1 MKKILFLVIVIWTSN
16 AFGQTQSGLTADKS
30 IEYDSTLKVI
40 YADTVN
46 RFKNHAIYINGEFV
60 NVSLMPFINTNLI
73 KSINLINDTI
83 TIDNTLY
90 KFKIH
95 ITTKNKYI
103 PHLIALEEL
112 KKKYTNFRNESTLFM
127 IDDHLIKSDYK
138 HWLIDEKYISSI
150 IIDKVEIAKDGTSL
164 GLIKVRTKSKK
175 NIEDLN
181 SIYFR

>member
-73 KSINLINDTI
+73 KSINLI
-83 TIDNTLY
+83 L
-90 KFKIH
+90 
-95 ITTKNKYI
+95 
-103 PHLIALEEL
+103 L
-112 KKKYTNFRNESTLFM
+112 
-127 IDDHLIKSDYK
+127 
-138 HWLIDEKYISSI
+138 
-150 IIDKVEIAKDGTSL
+150 
-164 GLIKVRTKSKK
+164 
-175 NIEDLN
+175 
-181 SIYFR
+181 